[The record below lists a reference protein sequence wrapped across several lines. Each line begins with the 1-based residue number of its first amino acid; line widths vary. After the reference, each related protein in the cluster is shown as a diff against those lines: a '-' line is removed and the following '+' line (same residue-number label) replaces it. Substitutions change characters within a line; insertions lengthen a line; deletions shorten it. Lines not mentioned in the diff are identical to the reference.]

1 MDYVDIES
9 FEKTSVAGYWRQH
22 VDVPSSL
29 RYRRRN
35 ECYPTASPN
44 SWSKSVRHIIQTIT
58 YRPSRR
64 LMSTGERVV
73 EEESREC
80 VVASAQVAE
89 NARTPREE
97 QRNALRLPT
106 TIFLP
111 VSLFVFLHLAPFFDH
126 AKSQGACGRN
136 VDRTSSAGCRLG
148 WDRQFRAAPESD
160 HEAGACVAGEHRL

>member
-1 MDYVDIES
+1 MLE
-9 FEKTSVAGYWRQH
+9 TTH
-22 VDVPSSL
+22 VDAPSSL
-29 RYRRRN
+29 GYSRRY
-35 ECYPTASPN
+35 ECSPTASPN
-44 SWSKSVRHIIQTIT
+44 VWSESTRDIIQTIL

-64 LMSTGERVV
+64 LPSTGEEVV
-73 EEESREC
+73 EEENREC
-80 VVASAQVAE
+80 VVASARVAE